1 MNTYSKEELM
11 EMLGY
16 SFQVLKAVK
25 DLDDAI
31 LRVQDRAANKITGN
45 YIKLRSWYNKA
56 LAIFI

>member
-45 YIKLRSWYNKA
+45 SKVL
-56 LAIFI
+56 